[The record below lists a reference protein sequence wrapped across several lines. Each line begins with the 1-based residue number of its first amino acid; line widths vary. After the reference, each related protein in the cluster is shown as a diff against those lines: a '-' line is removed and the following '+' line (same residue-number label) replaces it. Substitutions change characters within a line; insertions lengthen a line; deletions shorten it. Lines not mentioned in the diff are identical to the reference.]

1 MSAVKRPLQAGS
13 LPFTL
18 LLGALVTLASFAT
31 DMGLPV
37 LAETARSLG
46 VTPATA
52 ALTMSVFMAGFALGP
67 LVFGPVS
74 DRAGRRPVL
83 LAGCAAF
90 ALFGGAGAAARSIE
104 MLLVC
109 RLLMGMG
116 AGTVQVLVLSM
127 VRDLFS
133 GREARAQQSYVNM
146 AAGLAPIIAPTL
158 GVGIAALG
166 GWRSIYASLA
176 AGGTL
181 LLTLAVRRLPETAR
195 HRAGR
200 PLTVR
205 TTAANYLRVLRH
217 PLSAG
222 NALVVALTFS
232 CLFAWVSGSSLV
244 LIGLLGASA
253 RTYGLMFAVTSLG
266 LMAGALTNARL
277 TRRGVRHALLM
288 SVGLAVVTGTAL
300 VLLALAATRTL
311 TTALF
316 IPLLVA
322 GNVAHGVVRPNAAQ
336 GALEPMPDIVGVA
349 SALLSSMQM
358 LMAAGVSAL
367 AASLYDGRTAIAMTA
382 TMSACAI
389 AAVIV
394 YAAVVRPA
402 ERRRT
407 RKPERSPSDSRVA
420 A

>member
-1 MSAVKRPLQAGS
+1 MSAVKHPLRAGS

-37 LAETARSLG
+37 LAETGRSLG

-83 LAGCAAF
+83 LAGCATF

-104 MLLVC
+104 TLLVC

-127 VRDLFS
+127 VRDLFA

-166 GWRSIYASLA
+166 GWRGIYASLA

-181 LLTLAVRRLPETAR
+181 LLTLAVLRLPETAR
-195 HRAGR
+195 HRAR
-200 PLTVR
+200 TPLTVR
-205 TTAANYLRVLRH
+205 TTAANYVRVLRH

-266 LMAGALTNARL
+266 LMAGSLTNARL
-277 TRRGVRHALLM
+277 TRRGLPHARLM

-311 TTALF
+311 TTASF

-358 LMAAGVSAL
+358 LIAAGVSAL
-367 AASLYDGRTAIAMTA
+367 AASLYDGRTAIAMTG
-382 TMSACAI
+382 TMSACAL
-389 AAVIV
+389 AAVLV

-402 ERRRT
+402 ERRRAYGLT
-407 RKPERSPSDSRVA
+407 AREEKRA
-420 A
+420 AA